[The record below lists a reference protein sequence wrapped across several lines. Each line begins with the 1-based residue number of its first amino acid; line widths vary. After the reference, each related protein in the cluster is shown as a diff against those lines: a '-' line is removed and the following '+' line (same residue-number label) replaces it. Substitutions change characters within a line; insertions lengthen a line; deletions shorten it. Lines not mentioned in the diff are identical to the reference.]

1 MRRRRWLL
9 GALGVLLLAG
19 GWMLARRG
27 RAAAQVAPG
36 FRLGRVLVE
45 DLQVRVREVGVV
57 EPATQVEVKATVSG
71 QVVTLKVR
79 EGARVTRGQLLAEVE
94 PDVNQAKSLSAVQGT
109 VAKARMSFDHAQQS
123 FLRQE
128 SLFRAGLLAEQ
139 DYQSARV
146 ERDLAEQTLASAQA
160 DYQIVEA
167 RGIPISGGA
176 STQLARVLSPMNG
189 TVIKKGAALG
199 DTITAGVGSFNAGT
213 ALFTVADLGAL
224 VIKVNLNEV
233 DIPKVRPGQLVT
245 VTLDAYPQKSF
256 PARVS
261 FVAPAAELV
270 DKIKVFKVE
279 VVPTGPTESMRTG
292 MSVNV
297 DILGESRPRT
307 LSVPLEA
314 LQRRDGATVVYR
326 LRPGLS
332 PRALAAARD
341 GLTGRAKST
350 WLSEHWQDYFDG
362 VPVQAGLATLE
373 RVELLGGV
381 AMDDQVCLEDP
392 TRKRVEPDDSDY

>member
-1 MRRRRWLL
+1 
-9 GALGVLLLAG
+9 
-19 GWMLARRG
+19 
-27 RAAAQVAPG
+27 
-36 FRLGRVLVE
+36 
-45 DLQVRVREVGVV
+45 
-57 EPATQVEVKATVSG
+57 
-71 QVVTLKVR
+71 VVTLKVR

-176 STQLARVLSPMNG
+176 STQLARVLSPMDG

-279 VVPTGPTESMRTG
+279 VVPTGPTEGMRTG

>member
-176 STQLARVLSPMNG
+176 STQLARVLSPMDG

-279 VVPTGPTESMRTG
+279 VVPTGPTEGMRTG

-332 PRALAAARD
+332 PGRWPRP
-341 GLTGRAKST
+341 GTG
-350 WLSEHWQDYFDG
+350 
-362 VPVQAGLATLE
+362 
-373 RVELLGGV
+373 
-381 AMDDQVCLEDP
+381 
-392 TRKRVEPDDSDY
+392 